1 MLSFDVIKGDSLVPS
16 MIEFLPCVYLE
27 DFGDPAPERN
37 FYYAVQV
44 IGFCEK

>member
-1 MLSFDVIKGDSLVPS
+1 MPS